1 MTEFSPDVDVFVE
14 QLDAAVEAHM
24 DWTRRVLRCAVLRV
38 SPGDDVLSPLA
49 HTLCRFGCWF
59 RENKAHFET
68 LNSEATAK
76 TDRVHQT
83 MHDAIRCICEDVMA
97 GQPGRADCL
106 DTFEQTQSELVAL
119 FADFKTQLL
128 ATIAR
133 LDPLTGLPLRYS
145 LEHDFEQALKVC
157 QRNKTKLYVM
167 MIDADHFK
175 AVNDNYGHPIG
186 DLVLCYLADLLSAQV
201 RSNEQLYRYGGEEF
215 LVLMQAPFDE
225 AIMVPAQ
232 RFLQKVR
239 DMRVPIPDNEALKL
253 TVTLGIAC
261 TRNAESLES
270 AVERADQALYAGK
283 EAGRDRYV
291 FAEA

>member
-133 LDPLTGLPLRYS
+133 LDPLTGLPL
-145 LEHDFEQALKVC
+145 
-157 QRNKTKLYVM
+157 
-167 MIDADHFK
+167 
-175 AVNDNYGHPIG
+175 
-186 DLVLCYLADLLSAQV
+186 
-201 RSNEQLYRYGGEEF
+201 
-215 LVLMQAPFDE
+215 
-225 AIMVPAQ
+225 
-232 RFLQKVR
+232 
-239 DMRVPIPDNEALKL
+239 
-253 TVTLGIAC
+253 
-261 TRNAESLES
+261 
-270 AVERADQALYAGK
+270 
-283 EAGRDRYV
+283 DRKSV
-291 FAEA
+291 V

>member
-1 MTEFSPDVDVFVE
+1 
-14 QLDAAVEAHM
+14 M

-59 RENKAHFET
+59 RENKGHFEA

-76 TDRVHQT
+76 IDSVHHA
-83 MHDAIRCICEDVMA
+83 MHNAIRCICEDIMS
-97 GQPGRADCL
+97 GQPGRADYL

-128 ATIAR
+128 STIAR

-145 LEHDFEQALKVC
+145 LKHDFEQALKIC
-157 QRNKTKLYVM
+157 QRNKTRLYVM

-186 DLVLCYLADLLSAQV
+186 DLVLCYLADLLREQV

-215 LVLMQAPFDE
+215 LVLMQAPFEE
-225 AIMVPAQ
+225 AVMVPAQ
-232 RFLQKVR
+232 RFLHKVR
-239 DMRVPIPDNEALKL
+239 GMRVPVPDSEPLKL

-261 TRNAESLES
+261 TRKAEGLEGV
-270 AVERADQALYAGK
+270 VERADQALYKGK
-283 EAGRDRYV
+283 KAGRDRYV
-291 FAEA
+291 FADE